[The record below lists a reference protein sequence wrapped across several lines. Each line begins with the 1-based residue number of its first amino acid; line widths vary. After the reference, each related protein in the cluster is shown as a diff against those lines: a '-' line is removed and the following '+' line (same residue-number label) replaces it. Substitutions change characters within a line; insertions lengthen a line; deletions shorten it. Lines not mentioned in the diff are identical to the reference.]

1 MYVGPAQ
8 GVGVDGIPVGG
19 VEAARRDDPKP
30 ARRRALL
37 AVSERLPRER
47 PWKPPRKAM
56 TLGRR
61 VWWRESL
68 SAASTASV
76 PELHRKA
83 RTRGPAD
90 GIGARRVSRS
100 QRSV

>member
-1 MYVGPAQ
+1 
-8 GVGVDGIPVGG
+8 
-19 VEAARRDDPKP
+19 
-30 ARRRALL
+30 
-37 AVSERLPRER
+37 
-47 PWKPPRKAM
+47 M

-83 RTRGPAD
+83 RTPCSAD
-90 GIGARRVSRS
+90 GIGARRASRS